1 MPAHLYV
8 TIMMNSVFNNCKQAM
23 IIMQDKQRN
32 VNMFFL
38 LFADFSYDSQ
48 LPEHKKAAAK
58 RYRIQYTVA
67 ALLCNTTHR
76 NADNILYA
84 VFFMRQLHR
93 TVCQSRNFLFISIIN
108 ILLLLFYLIIRV
120 KKLHRYMPVFFL
132 IRIQNQQPQLVE
144 FIQKHGICIHNIR
157 GKNAHIKIA
166 DA

>member
-76 NADNILYA
+76 NAGNILYA

-132 IRIQNQQPQLVE
+132 IAVHNEQPELVKAVQQHSV
-144 FIQKHGICIHNIR
+144 CVYDIR
-157 GKNAHIKIA
+157 RENADIKIT
-166 DA
+166 DI